1 MTDNAFLSLV
11 PGEELPEREAVPA
24 PSARATVAASPTLA
38 VVGGQ
43 PGQARGV
50 AVPERPAPT
59 ARAAE
64 TTTAEPDAAIEAPA
78 APARALAQQGA
89 QVAQP
94 PPKFKLPPVDE
105 MVADYQRWQMMA
117 SDPEVAKEVKPR
129 MDAWKNLTMQQHAQA
144 FPGDPMASP
153 DQAAAYARHMGQ
165 ISGRLGA
172 PMSWDEASRIA
183 EYTEGRKAQ
192 LPTQFM
198 EGMKRYDQALVQP
211 LVDDV
216 FGDGWEMVSLAPGKT
231 TVGGTEMEVPT
242 LTVRDKASG
251 ATKALTPIDVSAVF
265 GNMEGKLKYAK
276 ENREQTMKGLLADLE
291 QAKARQDPEA
301 AYQAWEKMQ
310 ELQGGTGGFGGGK
323 PAGAGAMGYLP
334 KVQQVLQATQ
344 SPLDPLFVMSILNAE
359 SSGNPKAVSPAGAVG
374 LMQLMPA
381 TAKRFGVT
389 DRTNE
394 DQSILGGIKY
404 LNLLHEMFDGDLR
417 KVAAA
422 YNAGEGA
429 VQKHGGVPPYQ
440 ETQGYVKKVL
450 GTYRTHKA
458 TPGDDPKSIGQRLIG
473 APVAATG
480 GAGGA
485 ARGAAPGTAAAPVD
499 AAQAKA
505 LENLEKRLDKMYAKV
520 AGDGPGMDNVRKFEM
535 EERRKLGLGGG
546 SSGAAQVGLGND
558 WEPTPAASGDSP
570 PGTGSLPLPR
580 GFAEQGSGAAANP
593 PAAETGESVLKSQA
607 AMVEKEQT
615 TLAKTKS
622 DTEANQALWDQV
634 QALGGK
640 YDPGLFGRRR
650 EPVKVDEAKQDLEF
664 LVAQYASLKP
674 KQQETVKQYL
684 RKIVIQFPELR
695 PK

>member
-1 MTDNAFLSLV
+1 MTTNPLLSILQGEDPNA
-11 PGEELPEREAVPA
+11 EAEPPVPA
-24 PSARATVAASPTLA
+24 PSARAIVAASPTLA

-43 PGQARGV
+43 PGQARPV
-50 AVPERPAPT
+50 PAPVGGESA
-59 ARAAE
+59 ARDADAGAAE
-64 TTTAEPDAAIEAPA
+64 TPAATAP
-78 APARALAQQGA
+78 APAREVAQQGA
-89 QVAQP
+89 QVAQA

-117 SDPEVAKEVKPR
+117 SDPEVAKEVAPR
-129 MDAWKNLTMQQHAQA
+129 MAAWKNLTMQQHAQA

-198 EGMKRYDQALVQP
+198 DGMKRYDQALVQP

-251 ATKALTPIDVSAVF
+251 ATKAYTPIDVSAVF
-265 GNMEGKLKYAK
+265 GNMEGKLRYAK
-276 ENREQTMKGLLADLE
+276 ENREQTMRGLQADLE

-323 PAGAGAMGYLP
+323 PVGAGAMGYLP

-473 APVAATG
+473 VPVVAT
-480 GAGGA
+480 GGA

-558 WEPTPAASGDSP
+558 WEPAAATTPGA
-570 PGTGSLPLPR
+570 PG
-580 GFAEQGSGAAANP
+580 GAAPGAAGATP
-593 PAAETGESVLKSQA
+593 PPVTGEAVLAEEAGMIDQA
-607 AMVEKEQT
+607 KATTERAGAIKRTWDTVRAAGDPYLTYDATTGPPPITAARRDLTTILKEFAALDPGHQAQARKYLRQLIT
-615 TLAKTKS
+615 LYPELAKATA
-622 DTEANQALWDQV
+622 T
-634 QALGGK
+634 
-640 YDPGLFGRRR
+640 P
-650 EPVKVDEAKQDLEF
+650 
-664 LVAQYASLKP
+664 
-674 KQQETVKQYL
+674 
-684 RKIVIQFPELR
+684 
-695 PK
+695 